1 MHENLFV
8 YVSENN
14 IFFFF
19 QQMSL
24 IFMFSFII
32 SIISESVH
40 FDFWMLLM
48 IQPNIV
54 RGPNVSVQELVIETP
69 YLLIAILNMGDCMS
83 SVIFMV
89 LVLDNV
95 VSIGH

>member
-1 MHENLFV
+1 
-8 YVSENN
+8 
-14 IFFFF
+14 
-19 QQMSL
+19 MSL

-54 RGPNVSVQELVIETP
+54 REPNVSVQELVIETP